1 MTGSN
6 NNPNT
11 AFSVLRRKAEESLI
25 GKSTMIPEILTGL
38 TPAQAVELLQ
48 ELRIHQVE
56 LEMQNEDLCRAQL
69 ELETSRAR
77 YFELYDLAPVG
88 YLTLDGDG
96 LIQEANLTAARLLQQ
111 ERGDLLGRPFT
122 RLINREDQDSYY
134 LYGKQLLQAGSQQV
148 CELRMGYGDSPGF
161 WARLEMTAVL
171 SSEGEAD
178 GFRAVFIDI
187 SDRKRAE
194 AVLKKVQIELE
205 QRVKARTEELEEA
218 NTALQESEEH
228 FRQIVDI
235 LPVAVFG
242 QYKKEIVFSNTAATK
257 LLHAVNPRSLLGKN
271 ILEFLHTEYKEL
283 FVQNMRKVIEG
294 RAHNVSFPVR
304 FLSLKDKT
312 VDVELH
318 LIPFTYR
325 GEVAVQIS
333 AYDITR
339 RQKME
344 KELLNRDKLEAVGTL
359 AGGIAHDF
367 NNYLATLLGN
377 VSLAMAYIDSPE
389 KVYAKLENMEKV
401 TLRAKDLTSQLSVF
415 AKGGSPVKKR
425 VLIRELVSDSIS
437 FALSGSNVQYE
448 LALPDELHAVEID
461 EGQITQVL
469 YNIVL
474 NAVQAMP
481 EGGTIK
487 VKGEN
492 ISFTGNING
501 EHVPLPQGEY
511 IKLSLTD
518 EGPGIPEKLLG
529 KIYEPFYSTKG
540 EGSGLGLATS
550 YHIIKNHGGYIQAES
565 EVGKG
570 TTFNVYLP
578 ACSEAT
584 PVNKEEDNIIYG
596 TGRIL
601 FMDDEADMRE
611 AVDEI
616 LTFLGYEVHLAADG
630 AEAIA
635 MYLEAAAENR
645 PIDVVVLDL
654 TIPGGMGGKYVIK
667 QLLAKEPA
675 VKGIVCSG
683 YADDPVMANYAAYG
697 FKGVIKKPWDIKEF
711 SKKIHAVKTGA

>member
-1 MTGSN
+1 MSEKE
-6 NNPNT
+6 NT
-11 AFSVLRRKAEESLI
+11 KTKFSFLRRKAEESLI
-25 GKSTMIPEILTGL
+25 GKSATIPENLAEL
-38 TPAQAVELLQ
+38 APAQALELLQ

-56 LEMQNEDLCRAQL
+56 LEMQNEDLRRAQL

-77 YFELYDLAPVG
+77 YFELYDLAPIG
-88 YLTLDGDG
+88 YLTLDKDG

-134 LYGKQLLQAGSQQV
+134 FYGKQLLQARSQQV
-148 CELRMGYGDSPGF
+148 CELRMGYGDAPGF

-171 SSEGEAD
+171 SSEGEAN

-187 SDRKRAE
+187 SERKRAE
-194 AVLKKVQIELE
+194 EVLKNVQLELE
-205 QRVKARTEELEEA
+205 QRVKARTEELEQA
-218 NTALQESEEH
+218 NTALKESEEH

-242 QYKKEIVFSNTAATK
+242 QYEKEIVFSNTAATK
-257 LLHAVNPRSLLGKN
+257 LLHAENPRSLLGKN
-271 ILEFLHTEYKEL
+271 ILEFLDTEYKEL
-283 FVQNMRKVIEG
+283 FVQNMRKVIQG

-304 FLSLKDKT
+304 FLSLNDKI

-339 RQKME
+339 RQIME
-344 KELLNRDKLEAVGTL
+344 KELLNKDKLEAVGTL

-389 KVYAKLENMEKV
+389 KVYAKLENIEKV

-425 VLIRELVSDSIS
+425 VSIRELISDSIS

-448 LALPDELHAVEID
+448 LALPDEFHTVEID

-481 EGGTIK
+481 EGGTIR

-518 EGPGIPEKLLG
+518 EGTGIPEKLLG

-578 ACSEAT
+578 ACREAA
-584 PVNKEEDNIIYG
+584 PVNNKENDIIYG

-601 FMDDEADMRE
+601 FMDDETDIRE
-611 AVDEI
+611 TVDEI
-616 LTFLGYEVHLAADG
+616 LAFLGYEVYLAVDG
-630 AEAIA
+630 TEAIG
-635 MYLEAAAENR
+635 MYQDAAAENR
-645 PIDVVVLDL
+645 PFDLVVLDL
-654 TIPGGMGGKYVIK
+654 TIPGGMGGKYVIE
-667 QLLAKEPA
+667 QLLAKDPA

-683 YADDPVMANYAAYG
+683 YADDPVMTNYAAYG
-697 FKGVIKKPWDIKEF
+697 FKGMIKKPYDIKEF
-711 SKKIHAVKTGA
+711 SKIIHTVKTGT